1 MKDRKLT
8 IGVIAVL
15 IISVIGL
22 GIAFAAFS
30 QTLTINGSAEVEASK
45 WQVVFEGMT
54 SASTIDAPTTSGTA
68 SEITRPTIK
77 SNDTEIST
85 YSVSLKTP
93 GDSIT
98 YNFKIHNKGD
108 FAANLGSLTIS
119 GVNRPS
125 SPISGASLV
134 TDSSIAT
141 ANASTLAVIEYKFY
155 YTDNNALVGQD
166 PRDCL
171 EPGESENV
179 SLKITFSSSDA
190 TDTSILPS
198 SDLVLDNLG
207 VSATYNQSNNGSCP
221 LEPGSP
227 VVDVPFSNQDGL
239 YYSYGGKSFIGTGVD
254 NVIISENITS
264 LAKYASAAAKQCSDG
279 STPTNYQCPSGTTP
293 VFADSLAATAASS
306 YCTGCRLMTL
316 VEAAAW
322 AGCTQS
328 QIDNYEC
335 QNDKLIATYQ
345 DSTRRTWW
353 FADAYDAGGAWGVYY
368 DGRIGIDFVAN
379 SDGVRPVVSIPSGA
393 TITGSGTSDSPYVI
407 TTSN

>member
-8 IGVIAVL
+8 IAIIAVL
-15 IISVIGL
+15 LISLIGI

-45 WQVVFEGMT
+45 WQVVFEGVT
-54 SASTIDAPTTSGTA
+54 SASTIDAPSTSGTA
-68 SEITRPTIK
+68 AEITRPTIK
-77 SNDTEIST
+77 NNDTEIST

-125 SPISGASLV
+125 SPVSGASLV

-179 SLKITFSSSDA
+179 SLKITFASSDA

-207 VSATYNQSNNGSCP
+207 VSATYNQSNNGSCA

-239 YYSYGGKSFIGTGVD
+239 YYTYEGKRFIGTGVN

-264 LAKYASAAAKQCSDG
+264 LAKYASAYATQCSDE
-279 STPTNYQCPSGTTP
+279 SAPTNYQCPSGTTP
-293 VFADSLAATAASS
+293 AFTDSPAATAASN
-306 YCTGCRLMTL
+306 YCTGCRLMTHA
-316 VEAAAW
+316 EANSWCGADYTANSK
-322 AGCTQS
+322 C
-328 QIDNYEC
+328 
-335 QNDKLIATYQ
+335 IATYQ
-345 DSTRRTWW
+345 GSADRWWLADAGSTR
-353 FADAYDAGGAWGVYY
+353 DAWGVSYTGVI
-368 DGRIGIDFVAN
+368 DTGIVTY
-379 SDGVRPVVSIPSGA
+379 SKGVRPVVSIPSGA
-393 TITGSGTSDSPYVI
+393 TMTGSGTSAQPYVI
-407 TTSN
+407 TVSNN